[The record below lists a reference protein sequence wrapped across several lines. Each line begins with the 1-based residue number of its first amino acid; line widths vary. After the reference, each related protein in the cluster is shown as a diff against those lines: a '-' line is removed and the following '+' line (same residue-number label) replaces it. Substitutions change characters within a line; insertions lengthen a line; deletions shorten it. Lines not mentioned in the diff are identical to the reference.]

1 VIIKKHLIIPGASRS
16 GTTFIY
22 DLLKQHPQIFAPQKK
37 ELRFFDKDSE
47 YNKGIVHYFDYYKE
61 AEDNQLLLDISP
73 PYFHSG
79 ITVSQDKKH
88 QFNNLDDSAKRI
100 HKLIGN
106 NAQILIL
113 LRNPVNRLYSQYSK
127 NFFQEKENET
137 LENAIEIEL
146 NGIRTNQNSV
156 YCWIYKNNYLLHIQ
170 KWLTY
175 FGDTKFI
182 LFEELIKNPNKVLNP
197 VLNSIGLDDHNF
209 ITQAAK
215 KNEGNRYFK
224 KWRNNNP
231 LKYLFSKY
239 PSKITENQ
247 KSLLSDLLLKDI
259 DKLEELTQLD
269 LGIWKV

>member
-1 VIIKKHLIIPGASRS
+1 MKRHLIIPGASRS
-16 GTTFIY
+16 GTTFLY

-47 YNKGIVHYFDYYKE
+47 YNKGIDYYLQNYRQ

-79 ITVSQDKKH
+79 ITVSQNKTH
-88 QFNNLDDSAKRI
+88 QFNDLDDSVLRVFKS
-100 HKLIGN
+100 LGN
-106 NAQILIL
+106 DAQILIL
-113 LRNPVNRLYSQYSK
+113 LRNPVYRLWSQYSK

-137 LENAIEIEL
+137 LENALKKEL
-146 NGIRTNQNSV
+146 KGIRTKHNSV

-170 KWLTY
+170 KWLNY
-175 FGDTKFI
+175 FPETKFI
-182 LFEELIKNPNKVLNP
+182 LFEELIKNPNKILNTVLNKM
-197 VLNSIGLDDHNF
+197 GLDDYEF
-209 ITQAAK
+209 KTAAAK
-215 KNEGNRYFK
+215 KNQGNRYFK
-224 KWRNNNP
+224 KWRSNNP

-247 KSLLSDLLLKDI
+247 KSLLSELLLKDI
-259 DKLEELTQLD
+259 DKIEELTQLD